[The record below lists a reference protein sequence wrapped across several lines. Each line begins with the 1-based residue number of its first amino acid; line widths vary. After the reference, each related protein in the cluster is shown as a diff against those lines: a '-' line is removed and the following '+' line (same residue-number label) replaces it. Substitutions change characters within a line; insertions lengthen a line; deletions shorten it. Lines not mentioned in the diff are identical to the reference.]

1 LEYTPDEATRTQ
13 KGKEQKMDTKT
24 KKWEY
29 LVIQIKGKIMNSKA
43 LSAYG
48 AEGWELTQIVEA
60 YATATGKDE
69 KPIRYFI
76 FKR

>member
-1 LEYTPDEATRTQ
+1 M
-13 KGKEQKMDTKT
+13 KTKT
-24 KKWEY
+24 WEY
-29 LVIQIKGKIMNSKA
+29 LVIQIKGKILNSKS

-48 AEGWELTQIVEA
+48 AEGWELIQIVQA
-60 YATATGKDE
+60 YATVTGKDE